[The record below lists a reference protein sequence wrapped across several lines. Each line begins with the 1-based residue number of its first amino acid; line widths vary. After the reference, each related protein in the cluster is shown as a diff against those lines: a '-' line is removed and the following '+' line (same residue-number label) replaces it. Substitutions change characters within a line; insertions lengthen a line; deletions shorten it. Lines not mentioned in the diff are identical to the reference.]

1 MTDAE
6 YQRVLAVARAL
17 AAHWMKS
24 VIEQNNVDVL
34 VSGMSYSGNAGAAGV
49 PALTIPAGLDP
60 KGRPQ
65 GVILSGPHLAEPKLF
80 AVGYA
85 LEQALKGRVEPDL
98 EATIQVIEPCG
109 IHKQIRRNDVIQI
122 EIRYQPSSALA
133 LVMLDAGETIQTES
147 RVRGLMIL
155 E

>member
-17 AAHWMKS
+17 AAHWMET
-24 VIEQNNVDVL
+24 VIEQNDVDVL
-34 VSGMSYSGNAGAAGV
+34 VTGMSYSGNAGAAGI

-65 GVILSGPHLAEPKLF
+65 GIVLSGPYLSEPKLF

-85 LEQALKGRVEPDL
+85 LEQALKGRVEPNL
-98 EATIQVIEPCG
+98 EATI
-109 IHKQIRRNDVIQI
+109 KQIQSVTGEQI
-122 EIRYQPSSALA
+122 EDQKGYQ
-133 LVMLDAGETIQTES
+133 E
-147 RVRGLMIL
+147 
-155 E
+155 